1 MTEQQQKKLTNGEAL
16 LISKTKLLWI
26 VLIWLVTQAV
36 LFGIWK
42 GTTDTVLETKTDKEQ
57 VRTIVRE
64 ELNEHLKG
72 FGDQLRD
79 IKSSIDENRKDIKE
93 LLKK

>member
-1 MTEQQQKKLTNGEAL
+1 MTEQQQKKLTSGEAL
-16 LISKTKLLWI
+16 LISKTKLFWI

-42 GTTDTVLETKTDKEQ
+42 GTTDTILETKTNTEQ
-57 VRTIVRE
+57 VRHIVKE
-64 ELNEHLKG
+64 ELQSLLPLL
-72 FGDQLRD
+72 DD
-79 IKSSIDENRKDIKE
+79 IKRGIEDNRKDIKE